1 MDKETLEKLVAD
13 QPKEIRG
20 KGVLLFN
27 GAVQAAQA
35 YQAAATAANLRDW
48 EAAQAA
54 MAKFAEQ
61 LGVREDSD
69 KPLATIADVL
79 DYLKESGWKVT
90 KTSLYRH
97 QKEGKLLPRS
107 EGTYA
112 LKDVEKYARTWLRE
126 ISTGKRKRDRTD
138 VLQCEVL
145 ELEREGRRIANQ
157 RQKIALDRELD
168 RYVTKEQME
177 IELATR
183 AGIIDAGLKHWVKS
197 HAAEWIRFVGGDMN
211 KVGEFIGRIGREL
224 DEHINSYAAATDYD
238 VIIDGMDEAVANE
251 LASENDLAP
260 EEEQTDDPAETGDRL
275 SLEVH

>member
-1 MDKETLEKLVAD
+1 M
-13 QPKEIRG
+13 
-20 KGVLLFN
+20 
-27 GAVQAAQA
+27 
-35 YQAAATAANLRDW
+35 
-48 EAAQAA
+48 
-54 MAKFAEQ
+54 
-61 LGVREDSD
+61 
-69 KPLATIADVL
+69 
-79 DYLKESGWKVT
+79 
-90 KTSLYRH
+90 
-97 QKEGKLLPRS
+97 
-107 EGTYA
+107 
-112 LKDVEKYARTWLRE
+112 
-126 ISTGKRKRDRTD
+126 
-138 VLQCEVL
+138 LQCEVL